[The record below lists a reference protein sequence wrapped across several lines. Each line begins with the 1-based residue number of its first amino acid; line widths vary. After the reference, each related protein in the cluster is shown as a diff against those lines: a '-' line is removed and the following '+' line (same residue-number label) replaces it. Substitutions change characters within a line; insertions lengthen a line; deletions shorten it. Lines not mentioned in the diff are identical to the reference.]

1 MKLKKNKSTP
11 RKQGHTFVAK
21 KGKLIKKIDFSRM
34 AKSEEERGGDSR
46 LEILQGFQ
54 SAVMF
59 YPSAGFGTH

>member
-1 MKLKKNKSTP
+1 M
-11 RKQGHTFVAK
+11 AK

-34 AKSEEERGGDSR
+34 AKSEEERRGDSR